1 MTPTDIANCALW
13 LSAEHVP
20 GATPGGAVSTWA
32 DRSGNANDASQATSG
47 LRPTLLTNQLNG
59 RPVLRFDGLGD
70 YLATPSIASAGDEC
84 TIGFV
89 FRSRGNPLYPQVLLQ
104 LGDDINAA
112 GTWRVMRSGADD
124 VAGRVQVW
132 VEATNYSG
140 QYSSVTR
147 AYRPVVILARI
158 DRSNSAATEVDLY
171 VDGVQQTVHFGLGD
185 ASGNV
190 ASEVIHIG
198 GLDEAALGYNQTAQM
213 DLAEVVYYTRRVTD
227 QERDDLL
234 EYLSTWA
241 DEPDIT
247 GAGERWAVV
256 LRALGGGWA
265 RKYSPSNPQGV
276 NNLEAIIDRSGGC
289 ARGRFTGPYGL
300 APSYPCVGEIWIEGQ
315 RVFMGV
321 VVSTPAR
328 YPGDGEYQLE
338 GLRWL
343 LDRNYNLERDI
354 AFAES
359 SGAPIGSYIA
369 NYLADW
375 MHYEITVP
383 AGLSSQGGSVTQSIN
398 LGVDSGSIGATIDA
412 LAANSGDRWGVDADG
427 QIVLRPPDSAIN
439 QVVYAPPAIL
449 QWSPSSYGN
458 RVGEVVA
465 VFGYYGQIYQ
475 VATAQAED
483 ALGGVSSFIGLQSV
497 LANLAAIEDVVI
509 IDEEIMN
516 LQSAPG
522 QDVID
527 DVSLG
532 QTTIATAR
540 AVIIPGTEDS
550 NGNYWQFESV
560 VLSVE
565 IDGVEIA
572 ASSPYSVVHDLVTID
587 LDLQALAGGSN
598 VVIRFDYTPVLA
610 NDSGPITNVQAD
622 IGYAY
627 ATITVGQFNPAFA
640 DAAAEA
646 CAAQLALLNSG
657 GEVADITV
665 PDQILPLTD
674 TVTIRSTVEQIEDYT
689 GEVAEIAYRCST
701 DAGVQTVIALGAALR
716 PPAVIRTIELM
727 QDVQRNPKRR
737 RV

>member
-1 MTPTDIANCALW
+1 MIPTDITNCALW

-59 RPVLRFDGLGD
+59 RPVLRFDGLGG

-89 FRSRGNPLYPQVLLQ
+89 FRSRGNPLYPQVLLH
-104 LGDDINAA
+104 LGDDINDA
-112 GTWRVMRSGADD
+112 GTWRVLRSGADD

-132 VEATNYSG
+132 VEAANYSG
-140 QYSSVTR
+140 QQSSVTR
-147 AYRPVVILARI
+147 AYRPVVVLARI

-190 ASEVIHIG
+190 ASEVIYIG

-241 DEPDIT
+241 DEPDVT
-247 GAGERWAVV
+247 GSGERWAVV

-321 VVSTPAR
+321 VISTPAR

-343 LDRNYNLERDI
+343 LDRSYNLERDI
-354 AFAES
+354 SFAES
-359 SGAPIGSYIA
+359 SSTPIGSYIA
-369 NYLADW
+369 GHLADW

-398 LGVDSGSIGATIDA
+398 LGVESGSIGATIDA
-412 LAANSGDRWGVDADG
+412 LAASSGDRWGVDADG
-427 QIVLRPPDSAIN
+427 QVLLRSPDSAIN
-439 QVVYAPPAIL
+439 QVAYAPPAIL

-465 VFGYYGQIYQ
+465 AFGYYGQIYQ

-483 ALGGVSSFIGLQSV
+483 ALGGVVSFISLQTI
-497 LANLAAIEDVVI
+497 LADLEAIEDIVI
-509 IDEEIMN
+509 VDDQN
-516 LQSAPG
+516 LNPNGAPA
-522 QDVID
+522 DHIE
-527 DVSLG
+527 VSLG
-532 QTTIATAR
+532 QTTLASANVTIT
-540 AVIIPGTEDS
+540 PSSEDS
-550 NGNYWQFESV
+550 NGNYWQYQDV
-560 VLSVE
+560 VLRIS
-565 IDGVEIA
+565 IDGEEIA
-572 ASSPYSVVHDLVTID
+572 ASSPYTVVHDTVTINV
-587 LDLQALAGGSN
+587 DLQGLQAGSS
-598 VVIRFDYTPVLA
+598 VVIRLDYTPDYT
-610 NDSGPITNVQAD
+610 NDSGTPTNAQAD
-622 IGYAY
+622 IGYGH
-627 ATITVGQFNPAFA
+627 ATITVGQFNSAFA

-657 GEVADITV
+657 GEVADVTV

-674 TVTIRSTVEQIEDYT
+674 TVTIRSTVEQIEDYI
-689 GEVAEIAYRCST
+689 GEVAELAYRCST
-701 DAGVQTVIALGAALR
+701 DAGIQTVIALGAALR